1 MSRDNIIIEG
11 YENAVSLKDIALNA
25 DCSVPTV
32 MRAARRLGL
41 THPGR
46 TSLKS
51 DNGIMSTNSTLTTER
66 NMRDATQAEQSR
78 IEKLLEKNG
87 YRPQWGIAW
96 AHLEDEGV
104 KTTVLLKNPQEIQQE
119 EEWRDG
125 FLKKV
130 RQAAPKYRTPRKKKV
145 TDGHLHLIDV
155 ADLHINKLG
164 VNRDGS
170 INYNA
175 DIAVERAHSA
185 VDSLVTRG
193 QGYNAEQFI
202 LPIGNDVLHTEG
214 SSNGTSKGTPQTSD
228 RHWTTA
234 IDMAFTMYVSMVES
248 LLTVAPVKIVH
259 CRDNHA
265 EFASYMLAKQLE
277 AYLHRHKWLT
287 SDISHLDRAYHQ
299 YGEVMIG
306 MDHGHGVAS
315 AKLPQVV
322 SAEQAAMWGLTKKRV
337 FYRHHIH
344 HADFKNSN
352 VRVKEDQVLKDSPGI
367 TIQSMRSPSGT
378 DEFHHNQGYVHAP
391 KAIDSFIIHP
401 TMGQVAHLTCP
412 F

>member
-1 MSRDNIIIEG
+1 MES
-11 YENAVSLKDIALNA
+11 K
-25 DCSVPTV
+25 
-32 MRAARRLGL
+32 
-41 THPGR
+41 
-46 TSLKS
+46 
-51 DNGIMSTNSTLTTER
+51 
-66 NMRDATQAEQSR
+66 MRDATKVEQSR

-119 EEWRDG
+119 EKWRDE

-130 RQAAPKYRTPRKKKV
+130 KQAAPRYRTPRKNRV

-175 DIAVERAHSA
+175 DIAVERAHAA

-193 QGYNAEQFI
+193 QGYNVEQFI

-214 SSNGTSKGTPQTSD
+214 MNPSTSKGTAQTSD

-234 IDMAFTMYVSMVES
+234 IDMAFAMYVSMVES

-265 EFASYMLAKQLE
+265 EFASYMLAKQLD

-299 YGEVMIG
+299 YGSVLIG
-306 MDHGHGVAS
+306 MDHGHGVAT

-322 SAEQAAMWGLTKKRV
+322 AAEQAGLWGQTTKRV

-352 VRVKEDQVLKDSPGI
+352 VRVKEDQTLKDYPGL

-378 DEFHHNQGYVHAP
+378 DEYHHNHGYVHAP
-391 KAIDSFIIHP
+391 KAVDSFIIHP